1 MSGRLEGKVAVI
13 TGGASGMGA
22 ATVGKFV
29 EEGARVVIADVQEE
43 KGRDLAEDIGPEAV
57 FAFADVCRE
66 ADVQGMIGVAVAEFG
81 GLDCLF
87 NNAGF
92 GGVTGDIETTDM
104 GEPYER
110 TVGAMLTGVVLGMKH
125 AVPHLKARG
134 GGAIISTASVAGIA
148 GGMGPHVYSAVKA
161 AVVNLSRSVAM
172 ELGPFS
178 IRVNAICPG
187 GIATPIFAGQLAQSG
202 GNQDYAAAVRPLLKE
217 AQPLPRTGEPE
228 DIANAACFLASDE
241 ASFITG
247 HALVVDGG
255 LTAGNWVPPGQT
267 SALQAMMAVFGLDD
281 VDGLDMVVH
290 ERRRGDAS
298 D

>member
-1 MSGRLEGKVAVI
+1 MSGRLGGKVAVI

-22 ATVGKFV
+22 ATVRKFV
-29 EEGARVVIADVQEE
+29 DEGARVVIADVQAE
-43 KGRDLAEDIGPEAV
+43 KGRALAEDIGPEAV

-66 ADVQGMIGVAVAEFG
+66 ADVQGMIEAAVSEFG

-110 TVGAMLTGVVLGMKH
+110 TVGAMLTGVVHGMKH

-134 GGAIISTASVAGIA
+134 GGSILSTASVAGIT

-202 GNQDYAAAVRPLLKE
+202 GNEDYAAVVRPLLK
-217 AQPLPRTGEPE
+217 AMQPIPRNGEPE

-247 HALVVDGG
+247 QALVVDGG
-255 LTAGNWVPPGQT
+255 LTAGNWVPEGQT
-267 SALQAMMAVFGLDD
+267 SALQAMMEAFGVDD
-281 VDGLDMVVH
+281 ADGLDMVVH
-290 ERRRGDAS
+290 DPRAAP
-298 D
+298 

>member
-1 MSGRLEGKVAVI
+1 MSGRLDGKVAVV
-13 TGGASGMGA
+13 TGGASGLGA
-22 ATVGKFV
+22 ATVRKFV
-29 EEGARVVIADVQEE
+29 AEGARVVIADVQQE
-43 KGRDLAEDIGPEAV
+43 KGRQLAEGIGPEAV

-66 ADVQGMIGVAVAEFG
+66 ADVRGMIEVAVAEFG

-110 TVGAMLTGVVLGMKH
+110 TLGAMLTGVVLGMKH

-134 GGAIISTASVAGIA
+134 GGTIISTASVAGIT
-148 GGMGPHVYSAVKA
+148 GGLGPHVYSAVKA
-161 AVVNLSRSVAM
+161 AVVNLSRSVALQ
-172 ELGPFS
+172 LGPFS

-202 GNQDYAAAVRPLLKE
+202 GNEDYAAAVRPLLKE
-217 AQPLPRTGEPE
+217 MQPLPRTGEPE

-241 ASFITG
+241 ASFISG

-255 LTAGNWVPPGQT
+255 LTAGNWAPPGEP
-267 SALQAMMAVFGLDD
+267 SAIDAMVGAFG
-281 VDGLDMVVH
+281 VDGADDLDMVVH
-290 ERRRGDAS
+290 DPRK
-298 D
+298 

>member
-1 MSGRLEGKVAVI
+1 MSGRLDGKVAVI

-22 ATVGKFV
+22 ATVRKFV
-29 EEGARVVIADVQEE
+29 AEGARVVIADVQEE
-43 KGRDLAEDIGPEAV
+43 KGRELAQDIGPEAV

-66 ADVQGMIGVAVAEFG
+66 ADVQGMIETAAAEFG

-92 GGVTGDIETTDM
+92 AGVMGDIETTDM

-134 GGAIISTASVAGIA
+134 GGAIISTASVAGIK
-148 GGMGPHVYSAVKA
+148 GGLGPHVYSGVKA

-202 GNQDYAAAVRPLLKE
+202 GNEDYAAAVRPLLQQM
-217 AQPLPRTGEPE
+217 QPVPRAGEPE

-247 HALVVDGG
+247 QALVVDGG
-255 LTAGNWVPPGQT
+255 LTAGNWVPPGET
-267 SALQAMMAVFGLDD
+267 SALDAMAEAFGVGDAANM
-281 VDGLDMVVH
+281 DMVVH
-290 ERRRGDAS
+290 DPRDGQNR
-298 D
+298 

>member
-1 MSGRLEGKVAVI
+1 MSGRLDGKVAVI

-22 ATVGKFV
+22 ATVRKFV
-29 EEGARVVIADVQEE
+29 AEGARVVIADVQEE
-43 KGRDLAEDIGPEAV
+43 KGRELAQDIGPEAV

-66 ADVQGMIGVAVAEFG
+66 ADVQGMIETAAAEFG

-92 GGVTGDIETTDM
+92 AGVMGDIETTDM

-134 GGAIISTASVAGIA
+134 GGAIISTASVAGIK
-148 GGMGPHVYSAVKA
+148 GGLGPHVYSGVKA

-202 GNQDYAAAVRPLLKE
+202 GNEDYAAAVRPFLQQM
-217 AQPLPRTGEPE
+217 QPVPRAGEPE

-247 HALVVDGG
+247 QALVVDGG
-255 LTAGNWVPPGQT
+255 LTAGNWVPPGET
-267 SALQAMMAVFGLDD
+267 SALDAMAEAFGVGDAANM
-281 VDGLDMVVH
+281 DMVVH
-290 ERRRGDAS
+290 DPRDGQNR
-298 D
+298 

>member
-1 MSGRLEGKVAVI
+1 MSGRLDGKVAVI

-22 ATVGKFV
+22 ATVRKFV
-29 EEGARVVIADVQEE
+29 AEGARVVIADVQED
-43 KGRDLAEDIGPEAV
+43 KGRELAQDIGPEAV

-66 ADVQGMIGVAVAEFG
+66 ADVQGMIETAAAEFG

-92 GGVTGDIETTDM
+92 AGVMGDIETTDM

-134 GGAIISTASVAGIA
+134 GGAIISTASVAGIK
-148 GGMGPHVYSAVKA
+148 GGLGPHVYSGVKA

-202 GNQDYAAAVRPLLKE
+202 GNEDYAAAVRPLLQQM
-217 AQPLPRTGEPE
+217 QPVPRAGEPE

-247 HALVVDGG
+247 QALVVDGG
-255 LTAGNWVPPGQT
+255 LTAGNWVPPGET
-267 SALQAMMAVFGLDD
+267 SALDAMAEAFGVGDAANM
-281 VDGLDMVVH
+281 DMVVH
-290 ERRRGDAS
+290 DPRDGQNR
-298 D
+298 

>member
-1 MSGRLEGKVAVI
+1 MSGRLDGKVAVI

-22 ATVGKFV
+22 ATVRKFV
-29 EEGARVVIADVQEE
+29 AEGARVVIADVQED
-43 KGRDLAEDIGPEAV
+43 KGRELAQDIGPEAV

-66 ADVQGMIGVAVAEFG
+66 ADVQGMIETAAAEFG

-92 GGVTGDIETTDM
+92 AGVMGDIETTDM

-134 GGAIISTASVAGIA
+134 GGAIISTASVAGIK
-148 GGMGPHVYSAVKA
+148 GGLGPHVYSGVKA

-202 GNQDYAAAVRPLLKE
+202 GNEDYAAAVRPLLQQM
-217 AQPLPRTGEPE
+217 QPVPRAGEPE

-247 HALVVDGG
+247 QALVVDGG
-255 LTAGNWVPPGQT
+255 LTAGNWVPPGET
-267 SALQAMMAVFGLDD
+267 SALDAMAEAFGVGDAANM
-281 VDGLDMVVH
+281 DMVVH
-290 ERRRGDAS
+290 DPRNGQNR
-298 D
+298 

>member
-1 MSGRLEGKVAVI
+1 MSGRLDGKVAVI

-22 ATVGKFV
+22 ATVRKFV
-29 EEGARVVIADVQEE
+29 AEGARVVTADVQEE
-43 KGRDLAEDIGPEAV
+43 KGRALAEDIGPEAV

-66 ADVQGMIGVAVAEFG
+66 ADVQGMIEAAVTEFG

-110 TVGAMLTGVVLGMKH
+110 TVGAMLTGVVAGMKH

-134 GGAIISTASVAGIA
+134 GGAIISTASVAGIK
-148 GGMGPHVYSAVKA
+148 GGLGPHVYSGVKA

-202 GNQDYAAAVRPLLKE
+202 GNEDYAAAVRPVLQQM
-217 AQPLPRTGEPE
+217 QPLPRPGEPE
-228 DIANAACFLASDE
+228 DIANAALYLASEESTFTSGAD
-241 ASFITG
+241 FF
-247 HALVVDGG
+247 VDAGY
-255 LTAGNWVPPGQT
+255 TAI
-267 SALQAMMAVFGLDD
+267 
-281 VDGLDMVVH
+281 
-290 ERRRGDAS
+290 
-298 D
+298 

>member
-1 MSGRLEGKVAVI
+1 MSGRLDGKVAVV

-22 ATVGKFV
+22 ATVRKFV
-29 EEGARVVIADVQEE
+29 DEGARVVIADVQDE
-43 KGRDLAEDIGPEAV
+43 KGRQLAQDIGAEAV

-66 ADVQGMIGVAVAEFG
+66 ADVRGMIETAAAEFG

-92 GGVTGDIETTDM
+92 GGVAGDMEATDM

-125 AVPHLKARG
+125 AVPRLKARG
-134 GGAIISTASVAGIA
+134 GGAILSTASVAGVT
-148 GGMGPHVYSAVKA
+148 GGLGPHIYSAVKA
-161 AVVNLSRSVAM
+161 AVINLSRSVAL

-187 GIATPIFAGQLAQSG
+187 GIATPIFAGQLAHSG
-202 GNQDYAAAVRPLLKE
+202 GNEDYAAAVRPLLKE
-217 AQPLPRTGEPE
+217 MQPVPRTGEPE

-241 ASFITG
+241 ASFISG

-255 LTAGNWVPPGQT
+255 LTAGNWLPLGQT
-267 SALQAMMAVFGLDD
+267 SALQAMMEAFGLDGA
-281 VDGLDMVVH
+281 DGLDMVVH
-290 ERRRGDAS
+290 DPRNGQNR
-298 D
+298 

>member
-1 MSGRLEGKVAVI
+1 MSGRLSGKVAVV

-22 ATVGKFV
+22 ATVRKFV
-29 EEGARVVIADVQEE
+29 DEGARVVIADVQEQ
-43 KGRDLAEDIGPEAV
+43 KGRQLAEDIGPDAV

-66 ADVQGMIGVAVAEFG
+66 VDVQGMIGTAVAEFG
-81 GLDCLF
+81 RLDCLF

-92 GGVTGDIETTDM
+92 GGVTGDIEATDM

-125 AVPHLKARG
+125 AVPRLKAGG
-134 GGAIISTASVAGIA
+134 GGAIISTASIA
-148 GGMGPHVYSAVKA
+148 GVTGGFGPHVYSAVKA
-161 AVVNLSRSVAM
+161 AVVNLTRSVAL

-187 GIATPIFAGQLAQSG
+187 GIATPIFAGQLAQAG
-202 GNQDYAAAVRPLLKE
+202 GNEDYAAVVRPLLKGM
-217 AQPLPRTGEPE
+217 QPLPRTGEPE

-241 ASFITG
+241 ASFISG

-255 LTAGNWVPPGQT
+255 LTAGNWVPAGET
-267 SALQAMMAVFGLDD
+267 SALQAMVEAFGLDD
-281 VDGLDMVVH
+281 ANDLDMVVH
-290 ERRRGDAS
+290 DPRNGENQ
-298 D
+298 

>member
-1 MSGRLEGKVAVI
+1 MSGRLDGKVAVI

-22 ATVGKFV
+22 ATVRKFV
-29 EEGARVVIADVQEE
+29 AEGARVVIADVQED
-43 KGRDLAEDIGPEAV
+43 KGRELAQDLGPEAV

-66 ADVQGMIGVAVAEFG
+66 ADVQGMIETAAAEFG

-92 GGVTGDIETTDM
+92 AGVMGDIETTDM

-125 AVPHLKARG
+125 AAPHLKARG
-134 GGAIISTASVAGIA
+134 GGAIISTASVAGIK
-148 GGMGPHVYSAVKA
+148 GGLGPHVYSGVKA

-202 GNQDYAAAVRPLLKE
+202 GNEDYAAAVRPFLQQM
-217 AQPLPRTGEPE
+217 QPVPRAGEPE

-247 HALVVDGG
+247 QALVVDGG
-255 LTAGNWVPPGQT
+255 LTAGNWVPPGET
-267 SALQAMMAVFGLDD
+267 SALDAMAEAFGVDD
-281 VDGLDMVVH
+281 ADAMDMVVH
-290 ERRRGDAS
+290 DPRDGQNR
-298 D
+298 

>member
-1 MSGRLEGKVAVI
+1 MSGRLDGKVAVI

-22 ATVGKFV
+22 ATVRKFV
-29 EEGARVVIADVQEE
+29 AEGARVVIADVQED
-43 KGRDLAEDIGPEAV
+43 KGRQLAEDIGPEAV

-66 ADVQGMIGVAVAEFG
+66 ADVQGMIEAAVAEFG

-92 GGVTGDIETTDM
+92 AGVMGDIEATDM

-125 AVPHLKARG
+125 AAPHLKARG
-134 GGAIISTASVAGIA
+134 GGAIISTASVAGIK
-148 GGMGPHVYSAVKA
+148 GGLGPHVYSGVKA
-161 AVVNLSRSVAM
+161 AVVSLSRSVAM
-172 ELGPFS
+172 ELGQFN

-202 GNQDYAAAVRPLLKE
+202 GNEDYAAAVRPLLKQM
-217 AQPLPRTGEPE
+217 QPVPRAGEPE

-247 HALVVDGG
+247 QALVVDGG
-255 LTAGNWVPPGQT
+255 LTAGNWVPPGET
-267 SALQAMMAVFGLDD
+267 SALDAMAEVFGIDD
-281 VDGLDMVVH
+281 ADGLDMVVH
-290 ERRRGDAS
+290 DPRKGP
-298 D
+298 

>member
-1 MSGRLEGKVAVI
+1 MSGRLDGKVAVI

-22 ATVGKFV
+22 ATVRKFV
-29 EEGARVVIADVQEE
+29 AEGARVVIADVQED
-43 KGRDLAEDIGPEAV
+43 KGRELAQDIGPEAV

-66 ADVQGMIGVAVAEFG
+66 ADVQGMIETAAAEFG

-92 GGVTGDIETTDM
+92 AGVMGDIETTDM

-125 AVPHLKARG
+125 AVPHLKVRG
-134 GGAIISTASVAGIA
+134 GGAIISTASVAGIK
-148 GGMGPHVYSAVKA
+148 GGLGPHVYSGVKA

-202 GNQDYAAAVRPLLKE
+202 GNEDYAAAVRPFLE
-217 AQPLPRTGEPE
+217 QMQPVPRAGEPE

-247 HALVVDGG
+247 QALVVDGG
-255 LTAGNWVPPGQT
+255 LTAGNWVPPGET
-267 SALQAMMAVFGLDD
+267 SALDAMAEAFGVDD
-281 VDGLDMVVH
+281 ADAMDMVVH
-290 ERRRGDAS
+290 DPRDGQNR
-298 D
+298 

>member
-1 MSGRLEGKVAVI
+1 MSGRLNGKVAVI

-22 ATVGKFV
+22 ATVRKFV
-29 EEGARVVIADVQEE
+29 AEGARVVIADVQEE
-43 KGRDLAEDIGPEAV
+43 KGRELAQSIGAEAV

-66 ADVQGMIGVAVAEFG
+66 ADVQGMIDAAVTEFG

-92 GGVTGDIETTDM
+92 AGVTGDIETTDM

-110 TVGAMLTGVVLGMKH
+110 TVGAMLTGVVAGMKH
-125 AVPHLKARG
+125 AVPQLKARG
-134 GGAIISTASVAGIA
+134 GGAIISTASVAGIK
-148 GGMGPHVYSAVKA
+148 GGLGPHVYSGVKA

-202 GNQDYAAAVRPLLKE
+202 GNEDYAAAVRPVLK
-217 AQPLPRTGEPE
+217 AMQPLPRPGEPE

-241 ASFITG
+241 GSFISG

-255 LTAGNWVPPGQT
+255 LTAGSWVPPGEA
-267 SALQAMMAVFGLDD
+267 SALDTIAGAFGLDGM
-281 VDGLDMVVH
+281 DGVDMVVH
-290 ERRRGDAS
+290 DPRA
-298 D
+298 

>member
-1 MSGRLEGKVAVI
+1 MSGRLDGKVAVI

-22 ATVGKFV
+22 ATVRKFV
-29 EEGARVVIADVQEE
+29 AEGARVVIADVQEE
-43 KGRDLAEDIGPEAV
+43 KGRELAQDIGPEAV
-57 FAFADVCRE
+57 YAFADVCRD
-66 ADVQGMIGVAVAEFG
+66 ADVQGMMQAADASFG

-92 GGVTGDIETTDM
+92 GGVTGDIEATDM

-125 AVPHLKARG
+125 AVPRLKARG
-134 GGAIISTASVAGIA
+134 GGAIISTASVAGIM
-148 GGMGPHVYSAVKA
+148 GGLGPHVYSGVKA

-172 ELGPFS
+172 EVGPFS

-202 GNQDYAAAVRPLLKE
+202 GNQDYAATVRPLLQVM
-217 AQPLPRTGEPE
+217 QPLPRAGEPE

-241 ASFITG
+241 GSFISG

-255 LTAGNWVPPGQT
+255 LTAGNWVPPGQP
-267 SALQAMMAVFGLDD
+267 SALDAMVEVFGFESTSDM
-281 VDGLDMVVH
+281 DMVVH
-290 ERRRGDAS
+290 DPRRGQ
-298 D
+298 

>member
-1 MSGRLEGKVAVI
+1 MSGRLDGKVAVI

-22 ATVGKFV
+22 ATVRKFV
-29 EEGARVVIADVQEE
+29 AEGARVVIADVQEE
-43 KGRDLAEDIGPEAV
+43 KGRELAQDIGPEAV

-66 ADVQGMIGVAVAEFG
+66 ADVQGMIETAAAEFG

-92 GGVTGDIETTDM
+92 AGVMGDIETTDM

-134 GGAIISTASVAGIA
+134 GGAILSTASVAGIK
-148 GGMGPHVYSAVKA
+148 GGLGPHVYSGVKA

-202 GNQDYAAAVRPLLKE
+202 GNEDYAAAVRPLLQQM
-217 AQPLPRTGEPE
+217 QPVPRAGEPE

-247 HALVVDGG
+247 QALVVDGG
-255 LTAGNWVPPGQT
+255 LTAGNWVPPGET
-267 SALQAMMAVFGLDD
+267 SALDAMAEAFGVGDAANM
-281 VDGLDMVVH
+281 DMVVH
-290 ERRRGDAS
+290 DPRDGQNR
-298 D
+298 

>member
-1 MSGRLEGKVAVI
+1 MSGRLDGKVAVI

-22 ATVGKFV
+22 ATVRKFV
-29 EEGARVVIADVQEE
+29 AEGARVVIADVQEE
-43 KGRDLAEDIGPEAV
+43 KGRELAQDIGPDAV

-66 ADVQGMIGVAVAEFG
+66 ADVQGMIETAAAEFG

-125 AVPHLKARG
+125 AAPHLKARG
-134 GGAIISTASVAGIA
+134 GGAIISTASVAGIK
-148 GGMGPHVYSAVKA
+148 GGLGPHVYSGVKA

-202 GNQDYAAAVRPLLKE
+202 GNEDYAAAVRPFLQQM
-217 AQPLPRTGEPE
+217 QPVPRAGEPE

-247 HALVVDGG
+247 QALVVDGG
-255 LTAGNWVPPGQT
+255 LTAGNWVPPGET
-267 SALQAMMAVFGLDD
+267 STLDAMAEAFGVDD
-281 VDGLDMVVH
+281 AADMDMVVH
-290 ERRRGDAS
+290 DPRDGQNR
-298 D
+298 

>member
-1 MSGRLEGKVAVI
+1 MSGRLGGKVAVI

-22 ATVGKFV
+22 ATVRKFV
-29 EEGARVVIADVQEE
+29 AEGARVVIADVQDE
-43 KGRDLAEDIGPEAV
+43 KGRALAEDIGPEAV

-66 ADVQGMIGVAVAEFG
+66 ADVQGMIDAAVTEFG

-110 TVGAMLTGVVLGMKH
+110 TVGAMLTGVVAGMKH

-134 GGAIISTASVAGIA
+134 GGAIISTASVAGIK
-148 GGMGPHVYSAVKA
+148 GGLGPHVYSGVKA

-172 ELGPFS
+172 ELGLFS

-202 GNQDYAAAVRPLLKE
+202 GNEDYAAAVRPVLQQM
-217 AQPLPRTGEPE
+217 QPLPRPGEPE

-241 ASFITG
+241 ASFISG

-255 LTAGNWVPPGQT
+255 LTAGNWVPPGQSST
-267 SALQAMMAVFGLDD
+267 LDVMAEVFGLDD
-281 VDGLDMVVH
+281 LDGLDMVVH
-290 ERRRGDAS
+290 DPRA
-298 D
+298 

>member
-1 MSGRLEGKVAVI
+1 MSGRLDGKVAVI

-22 ATVGKFV
+22 ATVRKFV
-29 EEGARVVIADVQEE
+29 AEGARVVIADVQEE
-43 KGRDLAEDIGPEAV
+43 KGRELAQDIGPEAV

-66 ADVQGMIGVAVAEFG
+66 ADVQGMIETAAAEFG

-92 GGVTGDIETTDM
+92 AGVMGDIETTDM

-134 GGAIISTASVAGIA
+134 GGAIISTASVAGIK
-148 GGMGPHVYSAVKA
+148 GGLGPHVYSGVKA

-202 GNQDYAAAVRPLLKE
+202 GNEDYAAAVRPLLQQM
-217 AQPLPRTGEPE
+217 QPVPRAGEPE
-228 DIANAACFLASDE
+228 DIANAACFLVSDE

-247 HALVVDGG
+247 QALVVDGG
-255 LTAGNWVPPGQT
+255 LTAGNWVPPGET
-267 SALQAMMAVFGLDD
+267 SALDAMAEAFGVGDAANM
-281 VDGLDMVVH
+281 DMVVH
-290 ERRRGDAS
+290 DPRDGQNR
-298 D
+298 

>member
-1 MSGRLEGKVAVI
+1 MSGRLDGKVAVI

-22 ATVGKFV
+22 ATVRKFV
-29 EEGARVVIADVQEE
+29 AEGARVVIADVQEE
-43 KGRDLAEDIGPEAV
+43 KGRALAEDIGPEAV

-66 ADVQGMIGVAVAEFG
+66 ADVQGMIEVAVTEFG

-110 TVGAMLTGVVLGMKH
+110 TVGAMLTGVVAGMKH

-134 GGAIISTASVAGIA
+134 GGAIISTASVAGIR
-148 GGMGPHVYSAVKA
+148 GGMGPHVYSGVKA

-202 GNQDYAAAVRPLLKE
+202 GNEDYAAAVRPFLQQM
-217 AQPLPRTGEPE
+217 QPVPRAGEPE

-247 HALVVDGG
+247 QALVVDGG
-255 LTAGNWVPPGQT
+255 LTAGNWVPPGET
-267 SALQAMMAVFGLDD
+267 SALDAMAEAFGVDD
-281 VDGLDMVVH
+281 AADMDMVVH
-290 ERRRGDAS
+290 DPRDGQNR
-298 D
+298 